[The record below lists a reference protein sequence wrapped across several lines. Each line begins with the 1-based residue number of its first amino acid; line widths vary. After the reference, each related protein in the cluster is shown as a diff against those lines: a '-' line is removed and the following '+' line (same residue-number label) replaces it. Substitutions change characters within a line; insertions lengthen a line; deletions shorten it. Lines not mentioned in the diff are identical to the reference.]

1 MIWGGSK
8 LLPEKW
14 LDALRFPVEIETFF
28 SAQFEVVSKKTKK
41 VFTET
46 ETVFWQWCA
55 QISRLF
61 AQINRPF
68 AQIFDDF
75 RRFEPNGGA
84 FEPNRMDVLN
94 RTPCPPRLLQ
104 LCPKVNEV
112 FAVNPNWFQENQTEE
127 SFGLDLFICQKMLSK
142 PFHEKINRTKRPCR
156 PHKTASRAKCGP
168 QATGWAALL

>member
-14 LDALRFPVEIETFF
+14 LNALRFSVKIETVF
-28 SAQFEVVSKKTKK
+28 SAQIEVFSKKKK
-41 VFTET
+41 KKKKKRSSLKFERFFCPNEGVLQKKKKKKKEKVCTET

-75 RRFEPNGGA
+75 RRFEPNWGA
-84 FEPNRMDVLN
+84 
-94 RTPCPPRLLQ
+94 TAPP
-104 LCPKVNEV
+104 PPTTME
-112 FAVNPNWFQENQTEE
+112 
-127 SFGLDLFICQKMLSK
+127 
-142 PFHEKINRTKRPCR
+142 
-156 PHKTASRAKCGP
+156 
-168 QATGWAALL
+168 